1 MSRLG
6 SDPVVTLEDLLTDRK
21 GAEQKPVADD
31 HRSGSRRRTT
41 GNGEGGIVHDKAR
54 GRWRGSATVGYD
66 SDGKQVR
73 KWVTGKTRAVVVE
86 RLRELQVATDAGQ
99 VPASRNLTVRRFL
112 EQWVDDVLPG
122 TVAAS
127 TLQQYSDVVRLY
139 VVPHLG
145 QKLLRT
151 LQARDVAKMLRDLDA
166 DGLSRNTARLARSI
180 LRRALRWAEAEGMV
194 ARNVAALANGVKVG
208 RSDGRTLTLEQARQL
223 LAHVADDRLE
233 AAYAL
238 GLALGLRRGEL
249 LALAWTDLAL
259 DATPPRLTVTR
270 NLTRIR
276 GQGLVL
282 ADTKTAGSRRTVHL
296 PVPVVDALRR
306 HRRRQAEERLLIGP
320 DWPPLPVGADLV
332 FRTPFGT
339 AMDPD
344 NFRQSVYRTTVA
356 AGIGRW
362 SPHELRHSA
371 ASLLIAQ
378 GVPLIL
384 VSELLGHSSI
394 RITADVYGHLFDE
407 AGAVAA
413 GAMTEVLWG
422 AEG

>member
-1 MSRLG
+1 MVIGRTKAETLG
-6 SDPVVTLEDLLTDRK
+6 RMAELR
-21 GAEQKPVADD
+21 GAIDV
-31 HRSGSRRRTT
+31 
-41 GNGEGGIVHDKAR
+41 
-54 GRWRGSATVGYD
+54 
-66 SDGKQVR
+66 
-73 KWVTGKTRAVVVE
+73 
-86 RLRELQVATDAGQ
+86 GQ
-99 VPASRNLTVRRFL
+99 VPASRDLTVRRFL
-112 EQWVDDVLPG
+112 EQWVEDVLPG

-127 TLQQYSDVVRLY
+127 TLQQYRDVVRLY

-145 QKLLRT
+145 QKRLRT

-166 DGLSRNTARLARSI
+166 DGRSRNTARLARSI

-208 RSDGRTLTLEQARQL
+208 RSDGRTLTLEQARRL

-249 LALAWTDLAL
+249 LALAWPDLAL

-296 PVPVVDALRR
+296 PAPAVDALRR
-306 HRRRQAEERLLIGP
+306 HRRRQAEERLAIGP
-320 DWPPLPVGADLV
+320 DWPAHPLGADLV

-344 NFRQSVYRTTVA
+344 NFRQNVYRTTEA
-356 AGIGRW
+356 AR
-362 SPHELRHSA
+362 S
-371 ASLLIAQ
+371 
-378 GVPLIL
+378 
-384 VSELLGHSSI
+384 
-394 RITADVYGHLFDE
+394 
-407 AGAVAA
+407 GAVRRSGAQVPGVGHPFRLVLAA
-413 GAMTEVLWG
+413 
-422 AEG
+422 